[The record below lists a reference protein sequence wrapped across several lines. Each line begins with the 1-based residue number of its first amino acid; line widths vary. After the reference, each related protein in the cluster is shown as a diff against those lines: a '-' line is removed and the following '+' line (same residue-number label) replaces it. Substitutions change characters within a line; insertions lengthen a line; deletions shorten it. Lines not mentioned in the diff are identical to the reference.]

1 MYRIYKREE
10 LLGKVDVPTYIKR
23 KEGVFVPCAL
33 REAEGVAYK
42 GNPYSLEGQS
52 MDGAWGEVLIV
63 ETDGASELIE
73 QGTIISLSMANEKI
87 ESMIAA
93 QNLIDEL
100 IDSEISF
107 KKETFKELYKVG
119 NIRID
124 QINSLLEKN
133 KISQEEYDFIIS

>member
-23 KEGVFVPCAL
+23 KEGVFVPCVL

>member
-1 MYRIYKREE
+1 
-10 LLGKVDVPTYIKR
+10 
-23 KEGVFVPCAL
+23 
-33 REAEGVAYK
+33 
-42 GNPYSLEGQS
+42 
-52 MDGAWGEVLIV
+52 
-63 ETDGASELIE
+63 
-73 QGTIISLSMANEKI
+73 MANEKI